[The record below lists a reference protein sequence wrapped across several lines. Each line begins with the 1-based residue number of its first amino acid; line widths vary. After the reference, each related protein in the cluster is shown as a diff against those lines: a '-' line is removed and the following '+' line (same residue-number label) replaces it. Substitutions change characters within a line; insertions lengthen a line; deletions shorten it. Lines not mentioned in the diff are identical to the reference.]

1 MPVMPMPKQF
11 DDNEFVKMVMD
22 RVDDI
27 FDAVEN
33 LAKSHLLVGV
43 PESND
48 HRENDDQKSQIGNAA
63 LAYIHNYGS
72 ERANIPARPFM
83 EPGIENS
90 KALIQSQFKKAMNAA
105 FNGATERAD
114 NALEACGMGIVENIK
129 QVIIDGIAPPLKR
142 DTVAGRRDA
151 RHTKSIRPAELK
163 YEQLYRLMML
173 EGVPVD
179 VAEKALFDG
188 KFSVVEKDT
197 FLGQDFVQDDE
208 NGHRL
213 ATPLINTGQL
223 LNSIT
228 YVLKH
233 D

>member
-1 MPVMPMPKQF
+1 MPKQF

-27 FDAVEN
+27 FGAVEN
-33 LAKSHLLVGV
+33 LAKTHLLVGV
-43 PESND
+43 PEDHDNRND
-48 HRENDDQKSQIGNAA
+48 PDQKNKIGNAA

-90 KALIQSQFKKAMNAA
+90 KEIIQAQFKKAVNAA
-105 FNGATERAD
+105 FNGASERSD
-114 NALEACGMGIVENIK
+114 NALAACGMAVAENIK
-129 QVIIDGIAPPLKR
+129 QIIVDGIAPPLKR
-142 DTVAGRRDA
+142 DTVAQRRVGRK
-151 RHTKSIRPAELK
+151 TKSIRTAELK

-188 KFSVVEKDT
+188 RFTVVKKDT
-197 FLGQDFVQDDE
+197 FLGQDFEQDDE
-208 NGHRL
+208 KGHRL
-213 ATPLINTGQL
+213 ATPLINSDQL

-228 YVLKH
+228 YVLKK
-233 D
+233 DV